1 MNELLTLSDDLTV
14 IETEIKIHKE
24 QVGQSIFEIG
34 RRLNHVKTHD
44 LTHGNFKTWLEK
56 IGLHPRNA
64 QRMMKISQEL
74 SSNATTWSHLGERA
88 MYLIATLP
96 EEEREVDQLTIEG
109 LIKKPADMTVKE
121 LQALNKE
128 LKETVEAQVQ
138 ENTAL
143 RDTLE
148 AMRDEPPEVVEKI
161 VRDESLEAE
170 NQRLKADLKKLSQE
184 ASQPSISPAEVQA
197 LEEKRKEKLTELR
210 SIKNILAVHDDI
222 DTLITRLAPIRY
234 QQDLARLL
242 ESDLYKRD
250 LLSRVQ
256 QVQDWCDDMYSLCH
270 DRTIQIAER
279 V

>member
-1 MNELLTLSDDLTV
+1 
-14 IETEIKIHKE
+14 
-24 QVGQSIFEIG
+24 
-34 RRLNHVKTHD
+34 
-44 LTHGNFKTWLEK
+44 
-56 IGLHPRNA
+56 
-64 QRMMKISQEL
+64 
-74 SSNATTWSHLGERA
+74 